1 MTTRYKCV
9 HGNTLDEDCPECGDQ
24 RAEAM
29 TEDEKIFHH
38 DWPGPSKT
46 LDELDREALRKGPT
60 ILRDMPTVE
69 VTPRT
74 RGPADVRRLIVG
86 EALKEAIKGRDALL
100 RSVEWLE
107 DRDMDLKQWDELIC
121 LSDSFVDLLEREQER
136 LSNP

>member
-1 MTTRYKCV
+1 
-9 HGNTLDEDCPECGDQ
+9 
-24 RAEAM
+24 
-29 TEDEKIFHH
+29 
-38 DWPGPSKT
+38 
-46 LDELDREALRKGPT
+46 
-60 ILRDMPTVE
+60 
-69 VTPRT
+69 
-74 RGPADVRRLIVG
+74 LIVG